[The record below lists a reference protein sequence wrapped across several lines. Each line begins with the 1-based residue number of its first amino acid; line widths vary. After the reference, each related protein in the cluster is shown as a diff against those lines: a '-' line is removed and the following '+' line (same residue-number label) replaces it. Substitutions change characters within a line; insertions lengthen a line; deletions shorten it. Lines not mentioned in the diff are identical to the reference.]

1 MVVKL
6 LYLKKCVIK
15 MKSKLTLYIAM
26 ISIAAVWGSSFVVM
40 KDSLERQNVFSFLSS
55 RFILAALLMFL
66 YKPGVFRGL
75 TNKFIYRGIIAG
87 ILLGGGYIFQTYGLT
102 KTTVSNTGFITGL
115 YLVFTPLISL
125 IILKRHVLKIQWLAV
140 VIATIGLFFIS
151 YNGVTIGLGEI
162 LVLISAFIYGAH
174 FVALGEWS
182 DGKNTYALTFIQVV
196 TVAALTSIFA
206 FKDGFQIAP
215 DSTVWLAILY
225 TAFFATFLGFLIQT
239 KAQSVMSATVASVL
253 LATETPFAV
262 FFGLY
267 FHSDP
272 LTLRIITG
280 GSLVMLAMALV
291 IWSDNR
297 KSSMR
302 RLSNE

>member
-6 LYLKKCVIK
+6 PYLKKCVIK

-55 RFILAALLMFL
+55 RFILAALLMVM

-75 TNKFIYRGIIAG
+75 TRKFIYRGIIAG

-162 LVLISAFIYGAH
+162 LVLVSAFIYGAH

-182 DGKNTYALTFIQVV
+182 DGKNTYALTFIQVA

-206 FKDGFQIAP
+206 FKDGFQVAP

-297 KSSMR
+297 KSGMR

>member
-6 LYLKKCVIK
+6 PYLKKCVIK

-75 TNKFIYRGIIAG
+75 TKKFIYRGIIAG

-140 VIATIGLFFIS
+140 IVATIGLFFIS

-182 DGKNTYALTFIQVV
+182 AGKNTYALTFIQVV

-280 GSLVMLAMALV
+280 GSLVMAAMALV

>member
-6 LYLKKCVIK
+6 PYLKKCVIK

-75 TNKFIYRGIIAG
+75 TKKFIYRGIIAG

-140 VIATIGLFFIS
+140 VVATIGLFFIS

-182 DGKNTYALTFIQVV
+182 DGKNTYALTFIQVA

-206 FKDGFQIAP
+206 FKDGFQVAP

-225 TAFFATFLGFLIQT
+225 TAFFATFIGFLIQT

-280 GSLVMLAMALV
+280 GSLVMAAMALV

>member
-6 LYLKKCVIK
+6 PYLKKCVIK

-55 RFILAALLMFL
+55 RFILAALLMVL

-75 TNKFIYRGIIAG
+75 TKKFIYRGIIAG
-87 ILLGGGYIFQTYGLT
+87 ILLGSGYIFQTYGLT

-162 LVLISAFIYGAH
+162 LVLISAFIYGGH

-182 DGKNTYALTFIQVV
+182 DGKNTYALTFIQVA

-206 FKDGFQIAP
+206 FKDGFQVAP

-225 TAFFATFLGFLIQT
+225 TAFFATFIGFLIQT

-280 GSLVMLAMALV
+280 GSLVMAAMALV

>member
-75 TNKFIYRGIIAG
+75 TNKFISRGIIAG
-87 ILLGGGYIFQTYGLT
+87 ILLGSGYIFQTYGLT

-140 VIATIGLFFIS
+140 IVATIGLFFIS

-225 TAFFATFLGFLIQT
+225 TAFFATFIGFLIQT

>member
-55 RFILAALLMFL
+55 RFILAALLMVM

-75 TNKFIYRGIIAG
+75 TRKFIYRGIIAG

-182 DGKNTYALTFIQVV
+182 DGKNTYALTFIQVA

-206 FKDGFQIAP
+206 FKDGFQVAP

-225 TAFFATFLGFLIQT
+225 TAFFATFIGFLIQT

-280 GSLVMLAMALV
+280 GSLVMAAMALV

-297 KSSMR
+297 KSGMR

>member
-6 LYLKKCVIK
+6 PYLKKCVIK

-75 TNKFIYRGIIAG
+75 TKKFIYRGIIAG

-182 DGKNTYALTFIQVV
+182 DGKNTYALTFIQVA

-206 FKDGFQIAP
+206 FKDGFQVAP

-225 TAFFATFLGFLIQT
+225 TAFFATFIGFLIQT

-267 FHSDP
+267 FHNDP

-280 GSLVMLAMALV
+280 GSLVMAAMALV

>member
-55 RFILAALLMFL
+55 RFILAALLMVL

-75 TNKFIYRGIIAG
+75 TKKFIYRGIIAG
-87 ILLGGGYIFQTYGLT
+87 ILLGSGYIFQTYGLT

-225 TAFFATFLGFLIQT
+225 TAFFATFIGFLIQT

-280 GSLVMLAMALV
+280 GSLVMAAMALV

>member
-66 YKPGVFRGL
+66 YKPGMFRGL
-75 TNKFIYRGIIAG
+75 TNKFISRGIIAG
-87 ILLGGGYIFQTYGLT
+87 ILLGSGYIFQTYGLT

-140 VIATIGLFFIS
+140 IVATIGLFFIS

-206 FKDGFQIAP
+206 FKDGFQMAP

-225 TAFFATFLGFLIQT
+225 TAFFATFIGFLIQT
-239 KAQSVMSATVASVL
+239 KAQSMMSATVASVL

>member
-55 RFILAALLMFL
+55 RFILAALLMVL

-75 TNKFIYRGIIAG
+75 TKKFIYRGIIAG
-87 ILLGGGYIFQTYGLT
+87 ILLGSGYIFQTYGLT

-140 VIATIGLFFIS
+140 IVATIGLFFIS
-151 YNGVTIGLGEI
+151 YNGVTVGLGEI

-215 DSTVWLAILY
+215 DSTVWIAILY

-280 GSLVMLAMALV
+280 GSLVMAAMALV

>member
-1 MVVKL
+1 MAVRL

-15 MKSKLTLYIAM
+15 MKSKLPLYIAM

-55 RFILAALLMFL
+55 RFMLAALLMFL
-66 YKPGVFRGL
+66 YKPGVFRKL
-75 TNKFIYRGIIAG
+75 TKKFVVRGIIAG
-87 ILLGGGYIFQTYGLT
+87 ILLGSGYIFQTYGLT

-115 YLVFTPLISL
+115 YIVFTPLISL
-125 IILKRHVLKIQWLAV
+125 LILKRHVLKIQWIAV
-140 VIATIGLFFIS
+140 IIATIGLFFIS
-151 YNGVTIGLGEI
+151 YNGVTIGFGEI

-196 TVAALTSIFA
+196 TVAVLTSIFA

-267 FHSDP
+267 FHDDP

-280 GSLVMLAMALV
+280 GLLVMAAMALV
-291 IWSDNR
+291 IWSDN
-297 KSSMR
+297 KKASMR
-302 RLSNE
+302 TLSHE